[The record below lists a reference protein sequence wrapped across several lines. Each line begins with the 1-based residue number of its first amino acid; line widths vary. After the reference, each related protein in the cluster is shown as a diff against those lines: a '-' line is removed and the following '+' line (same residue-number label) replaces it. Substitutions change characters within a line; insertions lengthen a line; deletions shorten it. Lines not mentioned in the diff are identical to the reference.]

1 LEITPNHDYIQP
13 ASSLIYRP
21 ITFRLEQLMIDVTLF
36 SRKDCHL
43 CEIAQSYLEE
53 LQAVVPHVLHIV
65 DVDSDT
71 KLRNQYGF
79 NVPVVQIG
87 PYKLS
92 APIEKVDLE
101 ISLRAVQ
108 QSLEQEAKLDQA
120 LEQGKLQIPVQW
132 TKSDGVSLWLAR
144 HYLAIFNT
152 FVFIY
157 LSLAFV
163 APVLMKIG
171 ATKPATVIYH
181 GYGFVCHQLA
191 FRSWFLFGEQA
202 VYPRAEAGLKGLM
215 TLQQATGIESPDLL
229 AARDF
234 VGNEQLGYKVALCQ
248 RDVAIYGSIL
258 LFGLIFAASGKKIKS
273 VHWMIWIAVGILPI
287 AVDGLSQLVS
297 QPPLS
302 FFPFRESTPFLR
314 TLTGFLFGFMTAWFG
329 YPYVEASMS
338 DNRKFLEGKLV
349 QANQW
354 AEKNKEQKT
363 EQ

>member
-1 LEITPNHDYIQP
+1 
-13 ASSLIYRP
+13 
-21 ITFRLEQLMIDVTLF
+21 MIEVTLY

-53 LQAVVPHVLHIV
+53 LQSIVPHVLNII
-65 DVDSDT
+65 DVDSNS
-71 KLRNQYGF
+71 KLRNMYGV
-79 NVPVVQIG
+79 NVPVVVIG

-92 APIEKVDLE
+92 VPIEKRDLE

-108 QSLEQEAKLDQA
+108 QSQEQEAKLSQA
-120 LEQGKLQIPVQW
+120 IEQGRLQIPVHW

-144 HYLAIFNT
+144 HYLGIFNV

-157 LSLAFV
+157 LSLAFM

-171 ATKPATVIYH
+171 ATRPAIVLYR

-202 VYPRAEAGLKGLM
+202 VYPRQEAGLQGLI
-215 TLQQATGIESPDLL
+215 TLQQATGIPGPDLL

-248 RDVAIYGSIL
+248 RDVAIYGGIL
-258 LFGLIFAASGKKIKS
+258 LFGLVFAFSKRKIKS
-273 VHWMIWIAVGILPI
+273 LHWLIWIVVGILPI
-287 AVDGLSQLVS
+287 AIDGLSQLFS

-302 FFPFRESTPFLR
+302 FIPYRESTPFLR
-314 TLTGFLFGFMTAWFG
+314 TLTGFLFGFLTAWFG

-338 DNRKFLEGKLV
+338 ENRKFLENKLV

-354 AEKNKEQKT
+354 EQKNKEQKD
-363 EQ
+363 